1 MKSGSSDISLIAL
14 VILNNDHKAY
24 GKLVTKYQS
33 DVRGLLIRLTNGDKA
48 LADDLAQDVFIRAYK
63 YLKSYKA
70 TANFSTWLYRI
81 SYNVFNDN
89 YKSRMQTSDIGD
101 YDFISEA
108 NEDVSS
114 VIDLENALKILKQ
127 DEKVVVLLHY
137 EKGYSHSEIAK
148 ILQMPLG
155 TVKTNI
161 LRAKEKLKKYYN
173 YEEH

>member
-1 MKSGSSDISLIAL
+1 M
-14 VILNNDHKAY
+14 VILNNDHRAY

-33 DVRGLLIRLTNGDKA
+33 EVRSLLIKLTNGNKD

-70 TANFSTWLYRI
+70 TAKFSTWLYRI
-81 SYNVFNDN
+81 SYNVFIDNCKSEKQAFNFND
-89 YKSRMQTSDIGD
+89 YEITQ
-101 YDFISEA
+101 EV

-114 VIDLENALKILKQ
+114 TIDLQNALKVLKPN
-127 DEKVVVLLHY
+127 EKVVILMHY
-137 EKGYSHSEIAK
+137 EKGFSHSEIAK
-148 ILQMPLG
+148 ILHVPLG

>member
-1 MKSGSSDISLIAL
+1 MILSDMSLIAM
-14 VILNNDHKAY
+14 VILNNDHRAY
-24 GKLVTKYQS
+24 GKLVSKYQS

-48 LADDLAQDVFIRAYK
+48 LADDLAQEVFIRAYV

-81 SYNVFNDN
+81 SYNVFIDN
-89 YKSRMQTSDIGD
+89 YKSKKQTSDIGD
-101 YDFISEA
+101 YDFIQEV

-114 VIDLENALKILKQ
+114 KIDLENAIKVLKQ
-127 DEKVVVLLHY
+127 NEKVLVLLHY

-148 ILQMPLG
+148 ILQVPLG

-161 LRAKEKLKKYYN
+161 LRAKAKLKKFYN
-173 YEEH
+173 YEER

>member
-1 MKSGSSDISLIAL
+1 MIFSDMNLIAM

-33 DVRGLLIRLTNGDKA
+33 DVRSLLKKLTNGDKA

-81 SYNVFNDN
+81 SYNVFIDN
-89 YKSRMQTSDIGD
+89 CKSKKQTFDIED
-101 YDFISEA
+101 YDFIPEV

-114 VIDLENALKILKQ
+114 TIDLQNALKVLKQ
-127 DEKVVVLLHY
+127 NEKIIILLHY
-137 EKGYSHSEIAK
+137 EKGFSHSEIAR
-148 ILQMPLG
+148 ILKMPLG

>member
-1 MKSGSSDISLIAL
+1 MLFSDMNLIAM

-33 DVRGLLIRLTNGDKA
+33 DVRSLLKKLTNGDKA

-63 YLKSYKA
+63 YLKSYKG

-81 SYNVFNDN
+81 SYNVFIDN
-89 YKSRMQTSDIGD
+89 CKSKKQTFDIED
-101 YDFISEA
+101 YDFIPEV

-114 VIDLENALKILKQ
+114 TIDLQNALKVLKQ
-127 DEKVVVLLHY
+127 IEKIIILLHY
-137 EKGYSHSEIAK
+137 EKGFSHSEIAR
-148 ILQMPLG
+148 ILKMPLG

-161 LRAKEKLKKYYN
+161 LRAKEKLKKYYH

>member
-1 MKSGSSDISLIAL
+1 MVFSDLSLITM
-14 VILNNDHKAY
+14 VILNNDHRAY

-33 DVRGLLIRLTNGDKA
+33 EVRSLLIKLTNGNKD

-63 YLKSYKA
+63 YLRSYKA
-70 TANFSTWLYRI
+70 TAKFSTWLYRI
-81 SYNVFNDN
+81 SYNVFIDN
-89 YKSRMQTSDIGD
+89 CNSKKQVFNFND
-101 YDFISEA
+101 YDITQEV

-114 VIDLENALKILKQ
+114 TIDLQNALKVLKPN
-127 DEKVVVLLHY
+127 EKIVVLMHY
-137 EKGYSHSEIAK
+137 EKGFSHSEIAK
-148 ILQMPLG
+148 ILHVPLG

>member
-1 MKSGSSDISLIAL
+1 MIFSDLSLIAM
-14 VILNNDHKAY
+14 VILNNDHRAY

-33 DVRGLLIRLTNGDKA
+33 DVRSLLIKLTNGDKS

-81 SYNVFNDN
+81 TYNVFIDN
-89 YKSRMQTSDIGD
+89 CRSKKQTYDIGD
-101 YDFISEA
+101 YDFIQEVNKEVNST
-108 NEDVSS
+108 
-114 VIDLENALKILKQ
+114 IDLQNALKVLKQ
-127 DEKVVVLLHY
+127 SEKIIILLHY
-137 EKGYSHSEIAK
+137 EKGFSHSEIAN
-148 ILQMPLG
+148 ILQLPLG

-161 LRAKEKLKKYYN
+161 LRAKVKLKKYYG